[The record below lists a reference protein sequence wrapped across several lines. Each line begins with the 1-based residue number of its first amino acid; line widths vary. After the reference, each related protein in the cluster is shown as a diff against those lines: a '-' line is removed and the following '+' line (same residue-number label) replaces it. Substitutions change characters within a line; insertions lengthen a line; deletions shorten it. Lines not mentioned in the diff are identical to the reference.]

1 MQDME
6 ELYLAHRQ
14 AVYSYLL
21 SLARDPSL
29 AEDLLS
35 ETFLRAIR
43 SAGSFRGESSVRT
56 WLCGIARNVWLR
68 QLRGKKELLEYDD
81 RLVCYVGEDMDD
93 RLAAA
98 QAVGRVKE
106 LLSQKD
112 GRTQKVVRMRMELYS
127 YSEIADRLQISENSA
142 RVIEFRTRTW
152 LKDILAKEGLLE

>member
-35 ETFLRAIR
+35 ETFLQAIR

-81 RLVCYVGEDMDD
+81 RLVCYGGEDMDD

-142 RVIEFRTRTW
+142 RVIEFRTRKW

>member
-1 MQDME
+1 M
-6 ELYLAHRQ
+6 
-14 AVYSYLL
+14 
-21 SLARDPSL
+21 
-29 AEDLLS
+29 
-35 ETFLRAIR
+35 
-43 SAGSFRGESSVRT
+43 
-56 WLCGIARNVWLR
+56 
-68 QLRGKKELLEYDD
+68 EYDD

-142 RVIEFRTRTW
+142 RVIEFRTRKW